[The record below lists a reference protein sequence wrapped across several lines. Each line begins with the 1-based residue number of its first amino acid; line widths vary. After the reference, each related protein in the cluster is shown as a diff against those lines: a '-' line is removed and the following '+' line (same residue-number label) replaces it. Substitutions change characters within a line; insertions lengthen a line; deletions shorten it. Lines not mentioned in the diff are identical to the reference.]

1 MNCEMVGSFFL
12 TQRRGGAEG
21 AENAG
26 KAPLKNL
33 CALCASAPL
42 R

>member
-1 MNCEMVGSFFL
+1 MSREKVGSIFY
-12 TQRRGGAEG
+12 RRGAEG
-21 AENAG
+21 AEHDG

-33 CALCASAPL
+33 CALCVTAPL